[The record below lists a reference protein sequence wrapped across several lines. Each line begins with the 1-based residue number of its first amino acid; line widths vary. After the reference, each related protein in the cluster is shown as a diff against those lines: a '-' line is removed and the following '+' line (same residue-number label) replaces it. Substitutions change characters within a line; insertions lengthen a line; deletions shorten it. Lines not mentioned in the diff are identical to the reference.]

1 MAISYNKLWKLL
13 IDKGM
18 TRTEL
23 RHRAGLTSNVSANM
37 GKGESVQLEVLRKIC
52 EELNCGIDDIVEIV
66 PVTEVIA
73 ESETIRHVSN

>member
-13 IDKGM
+13 IDKGI

-23 RHRAGLTSNVSANM
+23 RHKAGLTSNVIANM

-52 EELNCGIDDIVEIV
+52 QELKCGSEDIVEII
-66 PVTEVIA
+66 PDNSKTS
-73 ESETIRHVSN
+73 ESEATQHGSN